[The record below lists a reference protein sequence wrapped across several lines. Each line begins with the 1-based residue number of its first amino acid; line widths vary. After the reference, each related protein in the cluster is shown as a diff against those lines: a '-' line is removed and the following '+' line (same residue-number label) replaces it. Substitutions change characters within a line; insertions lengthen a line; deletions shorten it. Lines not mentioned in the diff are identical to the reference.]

1 MNFKEKAMKNV
12 SYNDYWHNQSSDC
25 VSNCTEEESFTKKV
39 KSCGVCVGNFISTA
53 FRAVFKL

>member
-1 MNFKEKAMKNV
+1 MKNV